1 MKLKHACVDAGQYG
15 VNVSPEEYHASG
27 IRMLR
32 TSDLA
37 GDQITPPEAGVFLE
51 GPIPAAQ
58 LVEKDDILLSRAG
71 TIGRA
76 YLVPESG
83 AGSTFA
89 GFLVRFRPKA
99 GVDPRFLHYALLA
112 KPTQEQISAEAVTST
127 IQNFNADRYANL
139 SIPDRSSDEQRR
151 IADFLDDRVAR
162 IDHIISA
169 RQRQIRLLHGAL
181 ASEVAVLVA
190 SDGRGWLTGS
200 LRRFARSCD
209 SVRIPLSSEERANR
223 QGEYPYFGASGVIDH
238 IDDYRFE
245 GPKVL
250 VSEDG
255 ANLLQRSTAIAFVAD
270 GQYWVNNHAHIL
282 EPFDGAHDFWAA
294 RIEAL
299 DVSPWVTGSAQ
310 PKLTIDATMALP
322 VSAPAEIET
331 RLTLGRRAVAA
342 RAFAQNRI
350 WALEAGCTL
359 LQEYKQSLITA
370 AVTGELDV
378 TTAGSGIPG

>member
-1 MKLKHACVDAGQYG
+1 M
-15 VNVSPEEYHASG
+15 
-27 IRMLR
+27 
-32 TSDLA
+32 
-37 GDQITPPEAGVFLE
+37 
-51 GPIPAAQ
+51 
-58 LVEKDDILLSRAG
+58 
-71 TIGRA
+71 
-76 YLVPESG
+76 
-83 AGSTFA
+83 
-89 GFLVRFRPKA
+89 RFRPKA